1 MSLRTTQ
8 QIDKLIVGQIYP
20 RDTNNAPISSGLILL
35 TDSQG
40 RAIWTTLSTVTSPY
54 TQFTSVITPQGTI
67 TATTTN
73 TAINIRDG
81 GGMNLQIVSNA
92 LYLNPTTFSAVD
104 ISGGNS
110 LLSSNG
116 SNNTINPRLKFANGN
131 NVKIRGDPGTNTVFF
146 DIDYLS
152 SSQGARATY
161 TSFRIANNS
170 SFSLPSPP
178 QQVVLNANLSD
189 TSFTMIGVDDLQIT
203 QPILN
208 TETNT
213 IYIGLSTITTAKFS
227 TLSGTAYTQLSN
239 LSTYIDIVN
248 NRQINTAGLTAGQFY
263 PLSVAFTTF
272 STSFSQNFISNQFN
286 VVSNQVNTINSNFQ
300 NELNISTNIL
310 SGDLTVAGVATLNT
324 VRANYISATFIGD
337 GSQITNIPTA
347 GLTNESFDP
356 ISTIAVYTSTT
367 VSYNYS
373 TLSSYIKNIPLT
385 LPPNLSTNWLSTGLL
400 TANYISA
407 TVVSTTYGFF
417 STISAGSIY
426 AKFIGDGSSITNLS
440 YAIAANLSANTLSS
454 GLITTSSLSTQI
466 LTANFGQFS
475 TISAG
480 SIYSKFIGDGSFL
493 TNISNTGAI
502 LTISNAFVSV
512 SNSVN
517 LLLTVNNISDITI
530 STSYGFFSTI
540 SVGSIYGKHVGDGS
554 ALTNVAFSLPSVFS
568 TNLLIVSSI
577 STNTIS
583 TNYGFFSSISAGTIY
598 GKHVGDGSAL
608 TNVPFKYSSPSN
620 LSTTFLSTGYLTA
633 YSISTTYAYICNLI
647 IGSIESDAGN
657 LNVFGTLSTGF
668 ITANNI
674 STQSISTNYGF
685 FSTISAG
692 SIYGKYVGD
701 GSALTN
707 LPLSLPSILSANVVF
722 VTSLSAQTIS
732 TTYGFFS
739 TISVGSIYG
748 KHVGDGS
755 GLTNV
760 PFNPNGTSIVPA
772 VLSTTTLS
780 TGLLTA
786 SSISTISFSANS
798 GQFSSISSGQ
808 VQGKFIGDGSLLTN
822 LPGTITTNQITTVSA
837 TGSEQTL
844 VVPSGVTSV
853 LVILNGAGGGASAL
867 GTAGGAGGLVSG
879 IITTTPGE
887 TLTFIVGK
895 AGTTGTNSTT
905 VAGGY
910 GGGGSTVSTQGGT
923 GGGRTAVKKLVSAVL
938 TEILT
943 AGGGGGGGGTNE
955 VGGNG
960 GGPPSTFPG
969 IAGGSAGI
977 GDGKGG
983 SSSAGGAGGTTNGGS
998 SLQGGNTISGS
1009 GTYSGAGG
1017 GGYYGGGGGTNNPN
1031 SGGAGGGGGG
1041 FALASIQN
1049 ILGASGGGASASA
1062 DGSIIIYYNTVSI
1075 GADTV
1080 EANTGYFSTVIANT
1094 FIGKYLGDGSAL
1106 TGIVPTNISVNTI
1119 SSAYGFFSTISA
1131 GTIYAKFVGDGSG
1144 LTNVTGVGGG
1154 ISIVPPNLST
1164 TFLST
1169 NLLTASTV
1177 STNITFTN
1185 KLTSLYG
1192 NFSSISAGQA
1202 YISSLIIDSL
1212 TIGNDIG
1219 YTNMG
1224 DIIATSLSTI
1234 LITTGYLFTPAI
1246 SSYTLSTNYGFFSTI
1261 SANIIYGK
1269 FVGDGSGLTNVPGG
1283 GGGGGGISI
1292 VPPILSTT
1300 LLSTNLLTAS
1310 NISAN
1315 VLSTNYGF
1323 FSTISANTIYAKFV
1337 GDASLLTSIPNNGSV
1352 LTVSNNVI
1360 TVSNNLTTTN
1370 TSVNTVSNSV
1380 NTVSNSVNTVSNSV
1394 NTVSNSVNT
1403 VSSQTS
1409 FLLSVSNMSAVT
1421 TSTNY
1426 GFFST
1431 LSAGTIIA
1439 SQGIFSSITATQ
1451 SYISSLTARNIST
1464 NSLSTN
1470 FAYLSNLTAN
1480 GTTILSNLNMQNA
1493 PISNVSNVNGTNIT
1507 LSGLSNVVLTA
1518 PIVNINNRVF
1528 TTNASS
1534 WTNGTINTLYG
1545 SEVLSSKY
1553 IQWSYNNN
1561 PGTLIADNNSI
1572 GLTAQTIYN
1581 TTSANFYVTA
1591 TGSAELTASFFNF
1604 FSDCYFN
1611 NHNLYNLCNI
1621 NFTTGGSISNVL
1633 NQYFQYGG
1641 SIQAQLGG
1649 TGGQQGILNISY
1661 PAAGT
1666 GHTNDGII
1674 YIWGG
1679 RTSGDRYINLDSTNI
1694 GITVPLGAG
1703 NLWLNANTINAGS
1716 LNMYSNTICNVSNII
1731 GSGELPITAAT
1742 GCNINIT
1749 GTYINLIANNV
1760 QFSSNFGMNSGTT
1773 ASVYSL
1779 NVQTGLNMYSNNI
1792 TNVSNINFATGGSIS
1807 NASAISTNTLG
1818 AGTGYI
1824 TTLTAGSLTVG
1835 SEIDN
1840 GSLSITGIVSICNTL
1855 STNLITACNISTHSI
1870 STNYGFISSLS
1881 ANNITVSKGTFS
1893 SITVTQSYIS
1903 SLTVESLT
1911 VGFSTG
1917 FIYMTD
1923 IFATSLSS
1931 AFINTRTLNAVTAN
1945 LSSIS
1950 ASIIYGK
1957 FVGDGSGLTNVA
1969 GAGGWS
1975 GTATSYLNMA
1985 TYDISNAGTVNASY
1999 FKGDGSG
2006 LTNVVAGGISI
2017 VPSIL
2022 STTLLST
2029 NLLTASNIS
2038 ANALSTNYGFF
2049 STISA
2054 NTIYAKFVGDGSQI
2068 TGISNYWNGTAT
2080 SNLDMGNY
2088 IISNVNKLD
2097 MNGNEIQK
2105 VGAVVGNNPYTLN
2118 LYGYGGISIGD
2129 TNQSG
2134 SPTASIGIDT
2144 NYPHKLLF
2152 GSGLNMNTNDICN
2165 ATNIYASTYY
2175 GDGSLLTGISA
2186 GGLSVIPPYL
2196 SSILLSTNGLTAQSI
2211 SSGQGLFSSLMAT
2224 NSYISSLI
2232 VDSLTLGLYS
2242 GYVSMTDVLTSTISS
2257 VIVNTGSLNSLN
2269 MNTNSISNVS
2279 GSDLTINVNTTGAP
2293 VNVNLVI
2300 NNKTITI
2307 TADGSSGDMTIT
2319 NTNSSNLNFVLGGNP
2334 AGTMTT
2340 DSSGNLYWN
2349 SYRVWTDASNIPQ

>member
-400 TANYISA
+400 TAKYISA

-608 TNVPFKYSSPSN
+608 TNVPFRYSSPSN

-1144 LTNVTGVGGG
+1144 LTNVTGVGGVGGG

-1269 FVGDGSGLTNVPGG
+1269 FVGDGSGLTNVPSG

-1300 LLSTNLLTAS
+1300 LLSTGL
-1310 NISAN
+1310 
-1315 VLSTNYGF
+1315 
-1323 FSTISANTIYAKFV
+1323 
-1337 GDASLLTSIPNNGSV
+1337 
-1352 LTVSNNVI
+1352 
-1360 TVSNNLTTTN
+1360 
-1370 TSVNTVSNSV
+1370 
-1380 NTVSNSVNTVSNSV
+1380 
-1394 NTVSNSVNT
+1394 
-1403 VSSQTS
+1403 
-1409 FLLSVSNMSAVT
+1409 
-1421 TSTNY
+1421 
-1426 GFFST
+1426 
-1431 LSAGTIIA
+1431 
-1439 SQGIFSSITATQ
+1439 
-1451 SYISSLTARNIST
+1451 LTARNIST

-1553 IQWSYNNN
+1553 IQWSYDNN

-1818 AGTGYI
+1818 AGTAYVTTLIAGGTTTIGLSNTGFFSNSTGISTNTLGVATNMSVCNILSTNTLGAGSANITTLNAGGTTLGVTTTSGLTNTGAFSNSATISTNTLGAGTGYI
-1824 TTLTAGSLTVG
+1824 TTLTTGSLSNITFMSTNSIGGLAGTFTTLTAGSLTVG

-1840 GSLSITGIVSICNTL
+1840 GSLSITGVVSICNTL
-1855 STNLITACNISTHSI
+1855 STNLITACNISTNSI

-1881 ANNITVSKGTFS
+1881 ANNITVSKAIFS
-1893 SITVTQSYIS
+1893 SLNATQSYIS
-1903 SLTVESLT
+1903 SLTVDSLT

-1917 FIYMTD
+1917 YIYMTD

-1950 ASIIYGK
+1950 ANIIYGK

-2006 LTNVVAGGISI
+2006 LTNVAAGGISI

-2080 SNLDMGNY
+2080 SNLNMGNY

-2165 ATNIYASTYY
+2165 ATNIYASTYH

-2196 SSILLSTNGLTAQSI
+2196 SSILLSTNDLTAQSI

-2269 MNTNSISNVS
+2269 MKTNSISNVS